1 MNNESDK
8 MTCTLLCLGM
18 CLVWYSITLLVGVMP
33 GFRALAENGLVMP
46 VLCVV
51 EFAVLVPLWRWYSR
65 HYDNIPSG
73 QLKQR
78 QTVIYSL
85 LLLALIVSQSFY
97 MQQESWTGSQ
107 LGDDQSVPRTIAFAL
122 AVVLL
127 APVFEEII
135 FRGFVMQALLTWAPK
150 QRLACAL
157 LTSIIFATMHTQYA
171 HLQTLL
177 ALIALSLLLCYARLN
192 SSGLKL
198 PIFLHMLNNF
208 IGVAPWLWMTLQP

>member
-8 MTCTLLCLGM
+8 VTCTLLCLGM
-18 CLVWYSITLLVGVMP
+18 CLVWYSITLLIAAAP
-33 GFRALAENGLVMP
+33 GFHALSENGLVMP

-51 EFAVLVPLWRWYSR
+51 EFAVLVPLWWWYSR

-73 QLKQR
+73 PLRLR
-78 QTVIYSL
+78 QALIYSL

-97 MQQESWTGSQ
+97 MQQESWTGTQ
-107 LGDDQSVPRTIAFAL
+107 LGEEDPVPRVIAFSL

-135 FRGFVMQALLTWAPK
+135 FRGFIMQALLTWAPK

-157 LTSIIFATMHTQYA
+157 LTSMIFAAMHTQYV

-177 ALIALSLLLCYARLN
+177 ALIVLSLLLCFARLN

-198 PIFLHMLNNF
+198 PIILHMLNNF
-208 IGVAPWLWMTLQP
+208 IGVAPWLWLTLKP